1 MEEQGQLPFAAM
13 ERALVAIRAG
23 ALDDADAALDE
34 LRTAYAALAADE
46 RAAMLPLAQHLRA
59 RLDAARRTA
68 PGGTADPDALLGRLG
83 LTTYRSG
90 QREVVEAALQGR
102 DALVVMPTGGGKSA
116 CYQLPGLALDG
127 LTVVVSPL
135 IALMKD
141 QHDRLAEAGHPV
153 AMLASSQSLE
163 ANREALSRIRGGHV
177 RILFAAPERFASEP
191 FVAALRTQTLRL
203 VAVDEAH
210 CVVEWGHDFRE
221 DYLRLGETI
230 RALGSPPTMAL
241 TATATPR
248 VAAEIA
254 RRLHLRDP
262 VVVRRPFDR
271 PNLTFD
277 VIALNGKGARAR
289 KLSVLASGLRRED
302 MRPAIVYCG
311 TRDDTDT
318 VADELSA
325 LGIPTRAYH
334 AGMTAGR
341 DEAQDAFMRGDVEV
355 ITATVAFGMGIDKAD
370 VRSVWHWAIPTSLEG
385 YYQEAGRAGRDGR
398 PARAVLLA
406 MRADLGRLQ
415 RIIERKSGAARNAAW
430 EGYHAIVSL
439 SETDGCR
446 RARILQ
452 HFGDDRPPAPTV
464 RCCDHC
470 EPPEWLDAAALTTPA
485 RAVAGGGRAAAPAVA
500 LDAAAELL
508 FEELRAWRRERA
520 DGKPAYTVCPDS
532 TLREVALRRPASSE
546 ELSAIRGVGP
556 HFLETHAPTLL
567 DVVAG
572 RRRAEAAASG

>member
-1 MEEQGQLPFAAM
+1 MQVRDAKL
-13 ERALVAIRAG
+13 
-23 ALDDADAALDE
+23 ADATAIASIYNQGIEDRVATLE
-34 LRTAYAALAADE
+34 TQLRTPEE
-46 RAAMLPLAQHLRA
+46 RTEWLTA
-59 RLDAARRTA
+59 RSAR
-68 PGGTADPDALLGRLG
+68 
-83 LTTYRSG
+83 
-90 QREVVEAALQGR
+90 
-102 DALVVMPTGGGKSA
+102 
-116 CYQLPGLALDG
+116 
-127 LTVVVSPL
+127 
-135 IALMKD
+135 
-141 QHDRLAEAGHPV
+141 HPV
-153 AMLASSQSLE
+153 
-163 ANREALSRIRGGHV
+163 
-177 RILFAAPERFASEP
+177 
-191 FVAALRTQTLRL
+191 L

-221 DYLRLGETI
+221 DYLRLGETL
-230 RALGSPPTMAL
+230 RTLGSPPAMAL

-248 VAAEIA
+248 VAAEVA
-254 RRLHLRDP
+254 RRLGLRDP

-289 KLSVLASGLRRED
+289 KLAALAAGLRRAD

-311 TRDDTDT
+311 TRDDTDA
-318 VADELSA
+318 VAADLSA

-341 DEAQDAFMRGDVEV
+341 DEAQEAFMRGDVEV

-385 YYQEAGRAGRDGR
+385 YYQEAGRAGRDGQ

-430 EGYHAIVSL
+430 EGYHAIVAL
-439 SETDGCR
+439 TEADGCR

-452 HFGDDRPPAPTV
+452 HFGDEQPPAPTV
-464 RCCDHC
+464 RCCDWC
-470 EPPEWLDAAALTTPA
+470 ELPEWLDAAALAAPA
-485 RAVAGGGRAAAPAVA
+485 RAPTLARGASDAVP
-500 LDAAAELL
+500 LDAEAELL
-508 FEELRAWRRERA
+508 FEQLRAWRRERA
-520 DGKPAYTVCPDS
+520 DGKPAYTICPDA
-532 TLREVALRRPASSE
+532 TLREVARRRPASGE

-556 HFLETHAPTLL
+556 HFLEHHAASLL

-572 RRRAEAAASG
+572 TAEPVAPG